1 LIMDSKFHILGSIT
15 VAAQTD
21 QLNVIRE
28 FIAVCAAD
36 CKFDE
41 QQINFIELAVDEIC
55 ANIARHAKERQATKE
70 IIVSV
75 SIEESQFVVTIEDNA
90 MPFNPLN
97 VPSPNMVD
105 YFRAYKSGGLG
116 IHIVRTVMDNIIYTP
131 SPTHIGYNA
140 LTLRKQLPL

>member
-1 LIMDSKFHILGSIT
+1 MNTKSHILGSIT
-15 VAAQTD
+15 VAAQTEK
-21 QLNVIRE
+21 LYVIRE
-28 FIAVCAAD
+28 FIASCAAD
-36 CKFDE
+36 CRFDE

-55 ANIARHAKERQATKE
+55 ANIARHAKERQSAKE
-70 IIVSV
+70 IIVTV
-75 SIEESQFVVTIEDNA
+75 SIEDTQFVVIIEDNA

-131 SPTHIGYNA
+131 SPTHHGYNA
-140 LTLRKQLPL
+140 LTLRKQLPA